1 MKEKTAWDRLR
12 AQFEPDEKGRFKTR
26 DAMKIAEQIDK
37 ERIQLSKKVHQ
48 LNQEI
53 AAYRSHL
60 RAVTANK

>member
-12 AQFEPDEKGRFKTR
+12 AQFKPDEKGKFKTT
-26 DAMKIAEQIDK
+26 DAIKIAEQIDK

-60 RAVTANK
+60 RAVTSNK